1 MKISELNTNTYLN
14 NDGAPEN
21 SYLLINYAAGQ
32 GMSASTQKVSLDT
45 VAKAVAAKL
54 NLPIAVTDNQDNVTG
69 FQRVRAN
76 GNQYQIENLNAQLGG
91 GGGGGGAAFDP
102 TQGFQVY
109 IPNPNT
115 SDQTVYLE
123 ETYTAYPLCVVPD
136 PGKSMA
142 YVFGVRESNDEYFA
156 AFHLLNTM
164 ADYCGPSETQV
175 SYKSFPEAEE

>member
-91 GGGGGGAAFDP
+91 GGGSSVGVGPVTAD
-102 TQGFQVY
+102 
-109 IPNPNT
+109 IMISDNT
-115 SDQTVYLE
+115 SHTGL
-123 ETYTAYPLCVVPD
+123 AYPLFYVPTVESVPTED
-136 PGKSMA
+136 PTEINES
-142 YVFGVRESNDEYFA
+142 VQGVIVALTESNGSYYTINSSSGCAWVPKLQWISD
-156 AFHLLNTM
+156 
-164 ADYCGPSETQV
+164 SE
-175 SYKSFPEAEE
+175 

>member
-45 VAKAVAAKL
+45 LGKAVAAKL
-54 NLPIAVTDNQDNVTG
+54 NLPIAVTDNAGNVTG
-69 FQRVRAN
+69 LRHVEAA
-76 GNQYQIENLNAQLGG
+76 GNTYSIQDLNASFGG
-91 GGGGGGAAFDP
+91 GGSGGGAAFDP

-136 PGKSMA
+136 PGASAA

-156 AFHLLNTM
+156 AFHLINAQ
-164 ADYCGPSETQV
+164 ADYCGPSETHV
-175 SYKSFPEAEE
+175 SYKEFPQAEE